1 MDLEQIESPE
11 AATLYDRLV
20 VVIEKALKNKDLER
34 IVSILKLLSGYK
46 HIPGTKPSP
55 EFLTLQLL
63 RSQGYLTRLYST
75 RDSLHKSADMYAI
88 KEDSSLPTVVY
99 HITPAQNLRS
109 IMQHGLKPQ
118 VGDRS
123 VKLSNELTAVY
134 CFPDKSS
141 LEDAMTNWLGDEF
154 DEDEQLALLSINTS
168 NLQGSYTPNAEYEVA
183 ITSVIPPSNIKILSK
198 DIDTYVMESSGYIPS
213 EAEKNDPRWKMA
225 LTADVNPYTMKKS
238 AKKFGWKI
246 KRDGSPPILR

>member
-46 HIPGTKPSP
+46 HVPGTKPSP

-63 RSQGYLTRLYST
+63 RSQGYLTRLYSA
-75 RDSLHKSADMYAI
+75 RDNLYKTIDMY
-88 KEDSSLPTVVY
+88 E
-99 HITPAQNLRS
+99 
-109 IMQHGLKPQ
+109 G
-118 VGDRS
+118 
-123 VKLSNELTAVY
+123 
-134 CFPDKSS
+134 
-141 LEDAMTNWLGDEF
+141 
-154 DEDEQLALLSINTS
+154 
-168 NLQGSYTPNAEYEVA
+168 
-183 ITSVIPPSNIKILSK
+183 
-198 DIDTYVMESSGYIPS
+198 SGYIPS

-225 LTADVNPYTMKKS
+225 LTTDVNPYTMKKS

-246 KRDGSPPILR
+246 KRDGSPPNLRP